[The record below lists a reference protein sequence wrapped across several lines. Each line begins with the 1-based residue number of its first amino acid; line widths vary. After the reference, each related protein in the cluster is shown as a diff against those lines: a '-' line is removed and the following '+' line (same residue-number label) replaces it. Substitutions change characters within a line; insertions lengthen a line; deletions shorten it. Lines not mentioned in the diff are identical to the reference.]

1 MGTFEDVLEVRRV
14 LVLELLLR
22 VEDFLERVGVD
33 LEAIETNQK
42 KEMALRDSS
51 SQQYHISLDR
61 SLVFCIFICFY
72 VIKRRLVT
80 KC

>member
-42 KEMALRDSS
+42 KEKLL
-51 SQQYHISLDR
+51 QN
-61 SLVFCIFICFY
+61 FY
-72 VIKRRLVT
+72 YWDLFR
-80 KC
+80 